1 MTQDIK
7 TPNIAECD
15 ATGEQQAPLPAATP
29 TSRKLPSPGGSNPNT
44 MDTGRIRFGAGFR
57 LVPTKG
63 S

>member
-7 TPNIAECD
+7 IQNVAECD
-15 ATGEQQAPLPAATP
+15 ATGEQQDTLPAATP
-29 TSRKLPSPGGSNPNT
+29 TSRKLPSPGGSNPHT

-63 S
+63 A